1 MAFGHFHGIA
11 VNNLG
16 LVKEEKFMFEEL
28 TMNEQYEVE
37 GGIAPA
43 IPLIIKGGIIVVG
56 IIFSC
61 GAVKGCTNEA
71 AK

>member
-1 MAFGHFHGIA
+1 
-11 VNNLG
+11 
-16 LVKEEKFMFEEL
+16 MFEEL

-61 GAVKGCTNEA
+61 GALKGCTNEA